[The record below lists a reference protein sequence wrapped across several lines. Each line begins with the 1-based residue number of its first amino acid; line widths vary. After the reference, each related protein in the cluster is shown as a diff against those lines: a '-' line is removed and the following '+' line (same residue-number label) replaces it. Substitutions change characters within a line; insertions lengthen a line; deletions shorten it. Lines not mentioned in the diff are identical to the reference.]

1 MGVRVDQP
9 QGQLRACVL
18 ANPGQAMTTD
28 VRAQLER
35 LLSLDTDGTDFTA
48 VGVHDSV
55 IAGLQEQHPGIRP
68 VLLPSPYEAAARAII
83 GHQLPV
89 RQAAAITAR
98 IAEAHGVRVDLE
110 SHVLHGFPAPSQ
122 LAELPTIRG
131 LAARKVAQLRLLG
144 AAAATGELSS
154 TRLRALPREAALVE
168 LQRLPGIGPFS
179 AELVMMR
186 GVGEPDAFP
195 RTEKRLHRAMA
206 AAYNLGEEPALAVL
220 EDVAEKWRPYR
231 NWAGL
236 LLRNFQP
243 VSKNVVSLDR

>member
-1 MGVRVDQP
+1 MMSTPQSFTLRFTGDYSLSASVTLAAGAAFVDKLYGGPADETLDLALLLEDSWHTVGVRVDQP

-35 LLSLDTDGTDFTA
+35 LLSLDTDGTDFAA

-98 IAEAHGVRVDLE
+98 IAEA
-110 SHVLHGFPAPSQ
+110 P
-122 LAELPTIRG
+122 RG
-131 LAARKVAQLRLLG
+131 ARGPGKPR
-144 AAAATGELSS
+144 AT
-154 TRLRALPREAALVE
+154 
-168 LQRLPGIGPFS
+168 RLPG
-179 AELVMMR
+179 AQ
-186 GVGEPDAFP
+186 
-195 RTEKRLHRAMA
+195 
-206 AAYNLGEEPALAVL
+206 PA
-220 EDVAEKWRPYR
+220 
-231 NWAGL
+231 
-236 LLRNFQP
+236 
-243 VSKNVVSLDR
+243 S